1 MIGIFFR
8 NLFRDLVRQPLRTAL
23 TLSGVV
29 WGTFSVVLLLAFGDS
44 VSKAQMKR
52 FHGMGSGIVLVFP
65 SRTTLP
71 WQGFVRGRAVR
82 ITPETAEAIREKVPG
97 IEALSP
103 EFVGSRLIRA
113 GRKEF
118 RNTVRGVNPDFERM
132 RNTIAANGRFI
143 DPVDM
148 AERKRVCFLGD
159 VLATDLFAGDEPVGR
174 TVFVDGVPFTV
185 VGVMRRKLQSSNYNG
200 QRDEQCAF
208 IPWTTYASLYGTKY
222 VSNIIFRPLDRER
235 SKAAMDGVKR
245 HLARLA
251 GFDPADPDAL
261 GVWDT
266 MDFEK
271 QFTTFF
277 LAFTVFLGVIGSF
290 TLLVGGVGV
299 ASIMRVVV
307 EERTREI
314 GVKLA
319 VGARRR
325 TILWQFFGESL
336 AIMLIGGLAGFG
348 LAAGVMQAAQSL
360 ARAGGGVESGDLSF
374 INFIGYPVLN
384 PMVVVATIAI
394 LLAIGV
400 VSGIIPAR
408 TAAST
413 DPIEAL
419 RK

>member
-1 MIGIFFR
+1 MTAIFFR
-8 NLFRDLVRQPLRTAL
+8 NLFRDLIRQPLRTAL

-44 VSKAQMKR
+44 VSKAQIKR
-52 FHGMGSGIVLVFP
+52 FHGMGNGIVLVFP

-71 WQGFVRGRAVR
+71 WQGFVRGKAVR
-82 ITPETAEAIREKVPG
+82 ITPEEVEAIPEKVPG
-97 IEALSP
+97 IELISP
-103 EFVGSRLIRA
+103 EYVGSRLIRY
-113 GRKEF
+113 GRNEF
-118 RNTVRGVNPDFERM
+118 RNTVRGVNPQFELM
-132 RNTIAANGRFI
+132 RNTIAEKGRFI

-148 AERKRVCFLGD
+148 ADRKRVCFIGD
-159 VLATDLFAGDEPVGR
+159 VLAADLFATDEPVGK
-174 TVFVDGVPFTV
+174 TVFIDSVPFTV
-185 VGVMRRKLQSSNYNG
+185 VGVMRVKLQSSNYNG
-200 QRDEQCAF
+200 QRDERCAF
-208 IPWTTYASLYGTKY
+208 IPWTTYESLYGTRY
-222 VSNIIFRPLDRER
+222 VSNIIFRPLDRNR
-235 SKAAMDGVKR
+235 SKAVMEGVKV
-245 HLARLA
+245 HLSKLI
-251 GFDPADPDAL
+251 GFSPADPDAL
-261 GVWDT
+261 GIWDT

-277 LAFTVFLGVIGSF
+277 LAFTIFLGVIGTF

-307 EERTREI
+307 DERTREI
-314 GVKLA
+314 GIKLA

-325 TILWQFFGESL
+325 TILWQFFSESL
-336 AIMLIGGLAGFG
+336 AMMLIGGLAGFG
-348 LAAGVMQAAQSL
+348 LAAGVLQAAKAL
-360 ARAGGGVESGDLSF
+360 ARPGGTDLSF
-374 INFIGYPVLN
+374 TGFIGIPVLN
-384 PMVVVATIAI
+384 PLVVVSTILI

>member
-1 MIGIFFR
+1 VIGIFFR

-29 WGTFSVVLLLAFGDS
+29 WGTFSVILLLAFGDS
-44 VSKAQMKR
+44 VSKAQIKR
-52 FHGMGSGIVLVFP
+52 FHGMGQGIVLVFP

-71 WQGFVRGRAVR
+71 WQGFVKGKAVR
-82 ITPETAEAIREKVPG
+82 VTPETVEAIPEKVPG
-97 IEALSP
+97 IEVISP
-103 EFVGSRLIRA
+103 EFVGSRLIRY
-113 GRKEF
+113 GRNEF
-118 RNTVRGVNPDFERM
+118 RNTVRGVNPEFELM
-132 RNTIAANGRFI
+132 RNTIAEKGRFI
-143 DPVDM
+143 DPEDM
-148 AERKRVCFLGD
+148 AGRKRVCFIGD
-159 VLATDLFAGDEPVGR
+159 VLASDLFASEEPVGKS
-174 TVFVDGVPFTV
+174 VFVDGVPFMV
-185 VGVMRRKLQSSNYNG
+185 VGVMRKKLQSSNYNG
-200 QRDEQCAF
+200 QRDERCAF

-222 VSNIIFRPLDRER
+222 VSNIIFRPLDRNR
-235 SKAAMDGVKR
+235 SKAVMDGVKA
-245 HLARLA
+245 HLAQLI

-266 MDFEK
+266 MEFEK

-277 LAFTVFLGVIGSF
+277 LAFTIFLGVIGSF

-307 EERTREI
+307 DERTREI

-325 TILWQFFGESL
+325 TILWQFFSESL
-336 AIMLIGGLAGFG
+336 AMMLIGGLAGFG
-348 LAAGVMQAAQSL
+348 LAAGVLQAVKAL
-360 ARAGGGVESGDLSF
+360 TRPGGTDLSF
-374 INFIGYPVLN
+374 TGFIGIPVLN
-384 PMVVVATIAI
+384 PLVVVSTILI

>member
-8 NLFRDLVRQPLRTAL
+8 NLLRDLIRQPLRTAL

-44 VSKAQMKR
+44 VGKAQIKR
-52 FHGMGSGIVLVFP
+52 FHGMGQGIVLVFP
-65 SRTTLP
+65 SQTTLP
-71 WQGFVRGRAVR
+71 WQGFLKGKAVR
-82 ITPETAEAIREKVPG
+82 ITPETVEDIPAKVPG
-97 IEALSP
+97 IELISP
-103 EFVGSRLIRA
+103 EFVGSRLIRY
-113 GRKEF
+113 GRNEF
-118 RNTVRGVNPDFERM
+118 RDPVRGANPQFELM
-132 RNTIAANGRFI
+132 RNTIAEKGRFI
-143 DPVDM
+143 DPEDM
-148 AERKRVCFLGD
+148 ADRKRVCFIGD
-159 VLATDLFAGDEPVGR
+159 VLAKDLFVTDEPVGK
-174 TVFVDGVPFTV
+174 TVFIDSVPFTV
-185 VGVMRRKLQSSNYNG
+185 IGVMRVKLQSSNYNG
-200 QRDEQCAF
+200 QRDERCAF

-222 VSNIIFRPLDRER
+222 VSNIIFRPLDTSR
-235 SKAAMDGVKR
+235 SKAVMQDIKV
-245 HLARLA
+245 HLSKLI
-251 GFDPADPDAL
+251 GFSPADPDAL
-261 GVWDT
+261 GIWDT
-266 MDFEK
+266 LDFEK

-277 LAFTVFLGVIGSF
+277 LAFTIFLGVIGTF

-307 EERTREI
+307 DERTREI

-325 TILWQFFGESL
+325 TILWQFFSESL

-348 LAAGVMQAAQSL
+348 LAAGVMQAVKAL
-360 ARAGGGVESGDLSF
+360 ARSSSGDLSF
-374 INFIGYPVLN
+374 TGFVGIPVLN
-384 PMVVVATIAI
+384 PVVVVSTVLI
-394 LLAIGV
+394 LIGIGV

>member
-44 VSKAQMKR
+44 VSKAQIKR
-52 FHGMGSGIVLVFP
+52 FHGMGQGIVLVFP
-65 SRTTLP
+65 SRTTVP
-71 WQGFVRGRAVR
+71 WQGFLKGKAVR
-82 ITPETAEAIREKVPG
+82 LTPETVEAIPDKVAG
-97 IEALSP
+97 VELISP
-103 EFVGSRLIRA
+103 EFVGSRLIRY
-113 GRKEF
+113 GRNEF
-118 RNTVRGVNPDFERM
+118 RNTVRGVNPEFELM
-132 RNTIAANGRFI
+132 RNTIAEKGRFI
-143 DPVDM
+143 DPEDM
-148 AERKRVCFLGD
+148 ASRKRVVFIGD
-159 VLATDLFAGDEPVGR
+159 VLATDLFGAAEPVGQA
-174 TVFVDGVPFTV
+174 VFVDSVPFTV
-185 VGVMRRKLQSSNYNG
+185 VGVMRTKLQNSNYNG
-200 QRDEQCAF
+200 QRDERCAF

-222 VSNIIFRPLDRER
+222 VSNIIFRPRDLGR
-235 SKAAMDGVKR
+235 SKAVMEDVKA
-245 HLARLA
+245 HLAKLI
-251 GFDPADPDAL
+251 GFSPADPDAL

-266 MDFEK
+266 MEFEK

-325 TILWQFFGESL
+325 TILAQFFSESL
-336 AIMLIGGLAGFG
+336 VIMLLGGLAGFALSVAVLQVTKAFPEG
-348 LAAGVMQAAQSL
+348 GFTDFVGV
-360 ARAGGGVESGDLSF
+360 
-374 INFIGYPVLN
+374 PVLN
-384 PMVVVATIAI
+384 PMVVVSTVLI
-394 LLAIGV
+394 LLGIGV
-400 VSGIIPAR
+400 VAGFIPAR

>member
-1 MIGIFFR
+1 MIAIFFR

-44 VSKAQMKR
+44 VSKAQIKR
-52 FHGMGSGIVLVFP
+52 FHGMGQGIVLVFP
-65 SRTTLP
+65 SLTTLP
-71 WQGFVRGRAVR
+71 WQGFVKGKAVR
-82 ITPETAEAIREKVPG
+82 VTPETVEDIPEKVPG
-97 IEALSP
+97 IEVISP
-103 EFVGSRLIRA
+103 EFVGSRLIRY

-118 RNTVRGVNPDFERM
+118 RDTVRGVNPEFELM
-132 RNTIAANGRFI
+132 RNTIAEKGRFI
-143 DPVDM
+143 DPEDM
-148 AERKRVCFLGD
+148 AGRKRVCFIGD
-159 VLATDLFAGDEPVGR
+159 VLATDLFGTEEAVGR
-174 TVFVDGVPFTV
+174 AVFIDGVPFTV
-185 VGVMRRKLQSSNYNG
+185 VGVMRKKLQSSNYNG
-200 QRDEQCAF
+200 QRDERCAF
-208 IPWTTYASLYGTKY
+208 IPWTTYSSLYGTKY
-222 VSNIIFRPLDRER
+222 VSNVIFRPRDLGR
-235 SKAAMDGVKR
+235 SKAVMEEVKA
-245 HLARLA
+245 HLAKLV

-266 MDFEK
+266 LEFEK

-277 LAFTVFLGVIGSF
+277 LAFTVFLGIIGTF

-307 EERTREI
+307 DERTREI

-325 TILWQFFGESL
+325 TILWQFFSESL
-336 AIMLIGGLAGFG
+336 VIMLLGGFVGFG
-348 LAAGVMQAAQSL
+348 LSAGVLQATKAFP
-360 ARAGGGVESGDLSF
+360 AGGFTDFVG
-374 INFIGYPVLN
+374 IPVLN
-384 PMVVVATIAI
+384 PMVVVSTALI

-400 VSGIIPAR
+400 VAGMIPAR